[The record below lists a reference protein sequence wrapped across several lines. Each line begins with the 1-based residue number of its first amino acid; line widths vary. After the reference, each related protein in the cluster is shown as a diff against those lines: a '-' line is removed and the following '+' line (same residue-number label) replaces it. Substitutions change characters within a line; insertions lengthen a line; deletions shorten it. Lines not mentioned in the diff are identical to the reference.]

1 MATMSTTL
9 RVQGQDLIAIG
20 NWEFA
25 LAVLAEAVRRR
36 PSDHR
41 SRLLAARCLVELGER
56 ERAVT
61 VLHIAAEG
69 LLARD
74 YLLSAI
80 AACKQALHINPV
92 EKRLRETLRKIH
104 ARASSA
110 AQGKAA
116 VAPPLPPE
124 AITDAEDPG
133 DLTGLRG
140 SELSDRAYDVLAAPD
155 TGAQADANARPPL
168 PLFADLSSDA
178 FVELVERMGFR
189 EVKEGDA
196 ICKEGDAG
204 DSIFVLVAGKA
215 EVTRQE
221 RDGEEKTLAF
231 LTGGAL
237 IGELSVVLGAPRT
250 ASVSAVSDTDV
261 FQISRDDVSYVAK
274 GHPEVPRALADFA
287 QRRMAKNLMATA
299 PLFSGL
305 PDDQRAAMLARF
317 QPRVLQP
324 GEKVL
329 VEGEL
334 APALYLILAGDLV
347 VDKKDPS
354 GGVVTLSILREGDV
368 AGEISLLTNLP
379 ATATVSATRK
389 TVVASL
395 TRDVFGKLVHD
406 FPSTRQYLQDL
417 SQKRLAGLTQA
428 LMPAEVLDADEL
440 VVG

>member
-1 MATMSTTL
+1 MTNSL
-9 RVQGQDLIAIG
+9 REQGQELLAQG

-41 SRLLAARCLVELGER
+41 ARLMAAQCLTELGER

-80 AACKQALHINPV
+80 GACKQALRINPV
-92 EKRLRETLRKIH
+92 EKRLRETLKKVH

-110 AQGKAA
+110 AQGK
-116 VAPPLPPE
+116 PPVPPSVPAE
-124 AITDAEDPG
+124 AIVDAEDPG
-133 DLTGLRG
+133 DLTALRG
-140 SELSDRAYDVLAAPD
+140 SELSDRAYEVLAAPD
-155 TGAQADANARPPL
+155 TGAQADPNARPPL
-168 PLFADLSSDA
+168 PLFADLSADA
-178 FVELVERMGFR
+178 FVELVERMGYR
-189 EVKEGDA
+189 AVKEGDS

-215 EVTRQE
+215 EVLRQE
-221 RDGEEKTLAF
+221 KGGEERTLAF

-237 IGELSVVLGAPRT
+237 VGELSVVLGAPRT
-250 ASVSAVSDTDV
+250 ASVVAISDTDI
-261 FQISRDDVSYVAK
+261 FEISREDVSFVAK

-287 QRRMAKNLMATA
+287 QRRMAKNLLATA
-299 PLFSGL
+299 PLFTGI
-305 PDDQRAAMLARF
+305 PDAQRAEMLARF
-317 QPRVLQP
+317 HPRVLQP

-329 VEGEL
+329 VEGEVASGL
-334 APALYLILAGDLV
+334 FLILAGDLV
-347 VDKKDPS
+347 VEKKDPG

-395 TRDVFGKLVHD
+395 TREAFAKLLGD
-406 FPSTRQYLQDL
+406 FPTARQYLQEL
-417 SQKRLAGLTQA
+417 SQKRLAGLTSA